1 MIEPIKSRFAT
12 LLWPLYLVNADPQH
26 VVGPNLLG
34 SRQRLARVLGPG
46 HRLTLG
52 AEVVL
57 AEAVLAGDTVVVLLG
72 RWVEHGGIVKVVLK
86 KRVHCLE
93 TNICCSSCRA
103 CSRRQFCRCASRGRL
118 VRSGIV
124 KIVLKPINKSQVFV
138 NHTTTLDT
146 RTFQI
151 LFKCFFHLRT

>member
-72 RWVEHGGIVKVVLK
+72 RWVEHGGIVKVVLIK
-86 KRVHCLE
+86 NVFNVWKQISAAVVAEH
-93 TNICCSSCRA
+93 
-103 CSRRQFCRCASRGRL
+103 
-118 VRSGIV
+118 VRDGNSV
-124 KIVLKPINKSQVFV
+124 AVLPAVALYAAV
-138 NHTTTLDT
+138 L
-146 RTFQI
+146 
-151 LFKCFFHLRT
+151 